1 MNANRR
7 LRKSPP
13 FPNKPGVWFA
23 PQRSCCAWLL
33 IVVAAFC
40 SGCGMEEIDSTY
52 GKRRGVQGGTS
63 VNGTAVL
70 AAMFELA
77 GHKVQTRRY
86 LSPRAHDF
94 DVIVWFPDDDKPP
107 ADEAQKFLEDW
118 LYRGHGKTLIYVGR
132 DYDATVDYWEKVLP
146 TAPPEQSVEIL
157 RRLAQARAQ
166 RGQARTAVPEA
177 KNCRWFRMR
186 SGEPRRYFGR
196 RQQRPPRLQGS
207 WSADGSLR
215 PAELDLVVDTRLEE
229 LKKPPNDEYGGKF
242 RSEDLLSADGVSLV
256 GRIENAYWNEGQI
269 MIVTNG
275 SLLLNL
281 PLVEHEHRK
290 LASKLIAACGTPQKR
305 VMFLESGPEGVPVHE
320 EEPGTNY
327 PTGLEAFT
335 VWPLNAMVL
344 HFVVLGML
352 ILASRW
358 TVFGRPRQLPRP
370 PVSDF
375 GHHVEALGELLAKT
389 QNHAYAQARLAEYRQ
404 RLTPEHRVFVP
415 TPLVG
420 RPTANDGR

>member
-7 LRKSPP
+7 LRRSPP
-13 FPNKPGVWFA
+13 WPNKPGVWFA
-23 PQRSCCAWLL
+23 PQRSCGAWLL
-33 IVVAAFC
+33 VVVAACC

-52 GKRRGVQGGTS
+52 GKRRGVQGGAS

-86 LSPRAHDF
+86 LSPRAHEF
-94 DVIVWFPDDDKPP
+94 DAVVWFPDDYEPP
-107 ADEAQKFLEDW
+107 ADEAQRFLEDW
-118 LYRGHGKTLIYVGR
+118 LYRGRGKTLIYVGR

-166 RGQARTAVPEA
+166 RGQARTAVPEV
-177 KNCRWFRMR
+177 KDCRWFRVR

-196 RQQRPPRLQGS
+196 RQDGPPRLQGS
-207 WSADGSLR
+207 WAADGSLR
-215 PAELDLVVDTRLEE
+215 PAELDLVVDARLEP
-229 LKKPPNDEYGGKF
+229 LKNPPNDEYGGKF
-242 RSEDLLSADGVSLV
+242 GSEDLLSADGVSLV
-256 GRIENAYWNEGQI
+256 RRIENAYWNEGQI
-269 MIVTNG
+269 IIVTNG

-290 LASKLIAACGTPQKR
+290 LAAKLIAACGAPQKR
-305 VMFLESGPEGVPVHE
+305 VMFLESDPGGVPVHE

-375 GHHVEALGELLAKT
+375 GRHVDALGDLLAKT
-389 QNHAYAQARLAEYRQ
+389 QNQAYAQTRLAE
-404 RLTPEHRVFVP
+404 HRRKMAGG
-415 TPLVG
+415 TQ
-420 RPTANDGR
+420 TASPN